1 MSPGEPKA
9 RRFRERLALAFV
21 VLVAAFIFLIWRL
34 VDLEVVH
41 YQRFRQMA
49 RANHT
54 AIVPVAP
61 SRGLILARHGQIL
74 ATNHPRYALELIP
87 DEVVHLNQTLARV
100 RELIHIPAKT
110 LHHLLA
116 TRDDKPGYIPR
127 ILLHHIDPKDIATI
141 SVRKMQYPGVQV
153 AAQMNRYYPF
163 GSLFTSVIGYVGPVS
178 ARNLKRFDPQ
188 KYLYRNVIGESGLEY
203 AFERV
208 LRGKFGYQIKDI
220 NAFGVPVANLRN
232 IAPMPGDNLLTTLRL
247 RVQRAVARVMRSNHF
262 RGALVAVDP
271 RTGAILASVSNPS
284 FNANWFVDGI
294 SNTHWNSLLHNPDHP
309 LLNRVAQGLYPPGS
323 TIKPFYS
330 LEALQDKII
339 TPGFHTFCPG
349 YLRIGGHV
357 YRDWYS
363 PGFGETGL
371 TKALSWSVDVFFYK
385 LALKMGIHR
394 QDAALWRFGFGH
406 PAPID
411 TPGSAGGFVPTPQWK
426 EAHFQQPWY
435 TGDSIILGIGQ
446 GYLLVTPLQLVRAV
460 SAIANGG
467 YLVHLHVARAL
478 INSETGARAQLREP
492 PPRNLHIPAFAL
504 RAVQRG
510 MIACVTRGTCK
521 TMATPGLPMAGKTGT
536 AEVPIG
542 YRDGR
547 TIYNDDSLF
556 IGWAP
561 LRHPQIAVAAVVEDG
576 GNNAWQALP
585 VAKAA
590 ILSDLR
596 PHMKRRNFTNIVV
609 NPSRALG

>member
-49 RANHT
+49 QANHT

-100 RELIHIPAKT
+100 RELIHFPAKT

-127 ILLHHIDPKDIATI
+127 ILLHHIDPKEIAAI
-141 SVRKMQYPGVQV
+141 SVREMQYPGVQV

-294 SNTHWNSLLHNPDHP
+294 SNTHWNSLLHNPEHP

-478 INSETGARAQLREP
+478 VNSETGARTRLREP
-492 PPRNLHIPAFAL
+492 PSRNLHIPAFAL
-504 RAVQRG
+504 RAVRRG
-510 MIACVTRGTCK
+510 MAACVIRGTCESL
-521 TMATPGLPMAGKTGT
+521 ATPGLSMAGKTGT

-542 YRDGR
+542 YRNGR

-561 LRHPQIAVAAVVEDG
+561 LHHPKIAVAAVVEDG
-576 GNNAWQALP
+576 GNNAWQALQ

-596 PHMKRRNFTNIVV
+596 PHMKRRDFTNIVV